1 MVYIKRITIQGF
13 KSFGPK
19 RVVIKPERGFV
30 VITGP
35 NGGGKS
41 NVLDAIKFSLGELSN
56 NALRVGKLSD
66 LIHENNGRRLGQAT
80 VTLAL
85 DNTDRALPLDTDEV
99 TISRTILTSG
109 ESVYRVNGKTV
120 SRNEL
125 LAILASA
132 NIRPSGFN
140 IITQGAVLSIAEKSP
155 EELRKIIDEVAGV
168 SEFDRRKAEAMK
180 ELEVAEKNV
189 AIARA
194 GLSELRGRVKQLEL
208 EMSRLSRNQL
218 VSRYL
223 SQLKRQKLLEEL
235 KELDAKVLS
244 LENEEHSLEAERA
257 KVSRDVENLLKER
270 LEKLSRARSVEAE
283 LAEIQKRISGM
294 RLMSQGQGASLEPLK
309 SSIRNEGIRYS
320 KLKQEILESSKSIQ
334 AMRMEITMLEEE
346 YAEVEKSYRQHLS
359 ELEELEHHLSD
370 LKDRRSGLLNSLKKW
385 RDEIASVEAQRSN
398 LMKELSQI
406 EAKIALTEQRV
417 GEISQ
422 RITEDEEALERIRSD
437 RSIVEAELDR
447 SHVALEDLGTHLT
460 KLNSD
465 LQALSTRIGVY
476 KALDGEVKGLVED
489 LLKLRAEV
497 EGASAAVGGG
507 EVSGYK
513 SNNSPSPSHFKL
525 FRLRDYIQSLNP
537 QHPELST
544 YILDYLDA
552 LIVEEDRLALA
563 LAKVAAARG
572 AKLSVISLGGKDERG
587 CSSPKCLACTLAGK
601 NTKLRGILHS
611 IFPRHVLSGDGFPE
625 REQPTITQDGIHYN
639 GYGVFMTLAQVG
651 LKKRLDRLRAEV
663 EATFKAV
670 EEVGAGCAATLSR
683 LREEYRLVEEE
694 IMNITAQR
702 REVEARIRSLSQRLE
717 ELREEEKKVT
727 ERIKR
732 LRRELTNLE
741 GLRNHLIENLEKVR
755 KRVDEIKEP
764 EAMEAGTLQ
773 NQLEDLNSKIN
784 AFERRVGEVS
794 TTVRSLRDRLSQ
806 IENRRN
812 QLVIRIGQAER
823 DVERLWR
830 EAEESK
836 KRLIHYARLYLES
849 WKKSSEK
856 SDELSEL
863 SRRVSELLKV
873 RGALS
878 EELVVLENRI
888 EEGRA
893 ELLSIESRARN
904 LAVARVE
911 LSMRRSS
918 IFERLSSMTEP
929 PLEDLSLLPRE
940 LKENIEKELEV
951 ELSEIGMVNQL
962 ASMQYSEQIV
972 EYRGRSGNVALLEEE
987 RRKILEILEMLDA
1000 KKLEVFM
1007 KTFNRV
1013 SEGFGRYFTAL
1024 TGGSAWLEFSDPEN
1038 PLQSGVEMVVA
1049 FPGKSPR
1056 PSRSISGGE
1065 KSVAAVALLMAFQG
1079 LTPADFLIMDEVDAH
1094 MDANY
1099 SKNLAALLKEFSK
1112 RAQVIAV
1119 SLKDVIAEK
1128 GDQLIGV
1135 YNQDGESRVVVTRLE
1150 ESQA

>member
-19 RVVIKPERGFV
+19 RVVIKPEKGFV

-99 TISRTILTSG
+99 TISRTILSSG

-125 LAILASA
+125 LSILAAA

-194 GLSELRGRVKQLEL
+194 GLSELRSRVKQLEL

-218 VSRYL
+218 ISRYL
-223 SQLKRQKLLEEL
+223 SQLRRQKLLEEL
-235 KELDAKVLS
+235 KELDGKVLS
-244 LENEEHSLEAERA
+244 LEDEERA
-257 KVSRDVENLLKER
+257 LEEERARVSRDVENLLRER
-270 LEKLSRARSVEAE
+270 QDKLLQAKNVEAE
-283 LAEIQKRISGM
+283 LAEIQNRINSM
-294 RLMSQGQGASLEPLK
+294 RLTHQGQGTSLESIK
-309 SSIRNEGIRYS
+309 SSIRNDGTRYS
-320 KLKQEILESSKSIQ
+320 KLKQEIREYSKRIQ
-334 AMRMEITMLEEE
+334 AMKLEINVLEQE
-346 YAEVEKSYRQHLS
+346 YVEVEKSYRQNLS
-359 ELEELEHHLSD
+359 ELEELERLLKD
-370 LKDRRSGLLNSLKKW
+370 LKDQRSGLLNSLKKW
-385 RDEIASVEAQRSN
+385 RDAITSVEAQRSN
-398 LMKELSQI
+398 LMKELNQI
-406 EAKIALTEQRV
+406 EAKISLTEQRISEV
-417 GEISQ
+417 SQ
-422 RITEDEEALERIRSD
+422 RIAEYEKTLERISSD
-437 RSIVEAELDR
+437 RSVIEAELSR
-447 SHVALEDLGTHLT
+447 SRETLEELGNRLAQ
-460 KLNSD
+460 LNNN
-465 LQALSTRIGVY
+465 LQMLSRRIQGY
-476 KALDGEVKGLVED
+476 EALDNEIRTRVED
-489 LLKLRAEV
+489 LLKMRAEV
-497 EGASAAVGGG
+497 EGALAAVGLG
-507 EVSGYK
+507 EMLED
-513 SNNSPSPSHFKL
+513 NSKDGSSPIHSKPL
-525 FRLRDYIQSLNP
+525 RLRDLIQSLNP
-537 QHPELST
+537 QRLELST

-552 LIVEEDRLALA
+552 LVVEEDRLALA
-563 LAKVAAARG
+563 LAKTAAAKGVR
-572 AKLSVISLGGKDERG
+572 LSVISLEGAGKRG
-587 CSSPKCLACTLAGK
+587 CGGTNCLACTLAGQ
-601 NTKLRGILHS
+601 NTRLRDILHS
-611 IFPRHVLSGDGFPE
+611 IFPRHVLSADSVPE
-625 REQPTITQDGIHYN
+625 QGQPTVTQDGIHYN
-639 GYGVFMTLAQVG
+639 GFGVFTVLAEVG
-651 LKKRLDRLRAEV
+651 LKKRLDKLRAEL
-663 EATFKAV
+663 EETIKAV
-670 EEVGAGCAATLSR
+670 EEVGAECAATLSK
-683 LREEYRLVEEE
+683 LREEYRLAEEE
-694 IMNITAQR
+694 VANTIIQR
-702 REVEARIRSLSQRLE
+702 REAEARIRSLSQRLE
-717 ELREEEKKVT
+717 ELREEEKRVT
-727 ERIKR
+727 ERVKG
-732 LRRELTNLE
+732 LRSELSNLE
-741 GLRNHLIENLEKVR
+741 GQRNNLFENLEKVR
-755 KRVDEIKEP
+755 KRLDEIKEP
-764 EAMEAGTLQ
+764 ESVETGTLQ
-773 NQLEDLNSKIN
+773 AQLEDLNSKIN
-784 AFERRVGEVS
+784 ALERRVGEVS
-794 TTVRSLRDRLSQ
+794 STIRSLRERLERN
-806 IENRRN
+806 ENSRN
-812 QLVIRIGQAER
+812 QIVVRIGQAER
-823 DVERLWR
+823 DLERLWR

-836 KRLIHYARLYLES
+836 RRLASYARLYLES
-849 WKKSSEK
+849 WRKSSEEG
-856 SDELSEL
+856 DELSVL

-878 EELVVLENRI
+878 EELAVLENRI
-888 EEGRA
+888 EEGRTR
-893 ELLSIESRARN
+893 LLSIETRARN

-911 LSMRRSS
+911 LSMRRNS

-940 LKENIEKELEV
+940 LKESIEKELEV

-972 EYRGRSGNVALLEEE
+972 EYRSRSGNVALLEEE

-1007 KTFNRV
+1007 KTFNKV
-1013 SEGFGRYFTAL
+1013 SEGFGKYFTAL
-1024 TGGSAWLEFSDPEN
+1024 TGGTAWLEFSDPEN

-1056 PSRSISGGE
+1056 PSKSISGGE

-1099 SKNLAALLKEFSK
+1099 SKNLASLLKEFSK

-1135 YNQDGESRVVVTRLE
+1135 YNQGGESRIVVTRFE